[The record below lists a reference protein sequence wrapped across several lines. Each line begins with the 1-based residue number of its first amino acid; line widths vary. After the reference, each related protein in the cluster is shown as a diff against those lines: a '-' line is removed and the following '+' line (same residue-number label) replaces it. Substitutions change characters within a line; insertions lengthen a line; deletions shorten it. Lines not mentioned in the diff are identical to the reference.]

1 MSEEANGW
9 EDGVEGLG
17 DGGGRGGVR
26 GNEGLRDVDGI
37 GSGRGFE
44 DGAEGLGRIGNAAS
58 WWSTGSV
65 MAWSPSGG
73 TSGPAFPPLGSKFP
87 AMKKI

>member
-1 MSEEANGW
+1 MTKVSEEANGW

-44 DGAEGLGRIGNAAS
+44 DGAEGLG
-58 WWSTGSV
+58 
-65 MAWSPSGG
+65 P
-73 TSGPAFPPLGSKFP
+73 KFP
-87 AMKKI
+87 DMKKI

>member
-1 MSEEANGW
+1 MTKVSEEANGW

-26 GNEGLRDVDGI
+26 GNEGLRDVDVDGI

-44 DGAEGLGRIGNAAS
+44 DGAEGLGRIGDAAS
-58 WWSTGSV
+58 
-65 MAWSPSGG
+65 
-73 TSGPAFPPLGSKFP
+73 
-87 AMKKI
+87 